1 MMRQILALSYVL
13 VWLFCSAFF
22 VPAVSAQDETPRPH
36 LEITISFEQ
45 DNIRLNAPVM
55 VTLWV
60 SNQSDVAVTSASL
73 VIEKPDFIVFHR
85 DSCSSPAQTSPINLG
100 ALPPH
105 TIIPAPISFC
115 LTLERQTA
123 LAGDYNILTGV
134 LYSWEQG
141 ADIVSVE
148 KPLRVD
154 LIGTDTIL
162 GIPLGFA
169 GFVLPG
175 LMLLVALRWFKV
187 PIANDV
193 QSTDRLIYGV
203 LLSLILLGPFS
214 WLATQPGAPAWM
226 SWLDFQQQV
235 SIERLIIF
243 VLVGLLIGVVIGLVY
258 SGLEWQK
265 KMAAQF
271 QAALQIKPDD
281 RPHTLLKK
289 ALLLNPNFRDKR
301 ILLEKKDDRT
311 QIFAYHY
318 AFYDKSLYV
327 FAQFQLVISL
337 LPAEIQEK
345 VRQIK
350 ASAGNSQ
357 LDSSHLLSILKL
369 LKDDHANAFLIA
381 NPVSMVSGDGKAM
394 QSGVP
399 LGYLA
404 VEPELYFPPRLDAE
418 HSGCLLEVLDEM
430 PY

>member
-1 MMRQILALSYVL
+1 MRWQILALSSVL
-13 VWLFCSAFF
+13 VWLFWGVLGVSG
-22 VPAVSAQDETPRPH
+22 VSAQEETPQPH
-36 LEITISFEQ
+36 LEITLSFEQ
-45 DNIRLNAPVM
+45 NKIRLNAPVM

-60 SNQSDVAVTSASL
+60 SNQSDVAVTAANL
-73 VIEKPDFIVFHR
+73 VIEKPDFILVHR
-85 DSCSSPAQTSPINLG
+85 DSCNNPAQTSPIDLG

-123 LAGDYNILTGV
+123 LTGDYNILTGV

-141 ADIVSVE
+141 TDIVSVE

-162 GIPLGFA
+162 GVPLGFA

-193 QSTDRLIYGV
+193 QSADRLIYGV

-243 VLVGLLIGVVIGLVY
+243 VLVGLLIGVVIGLMY
-258 SGLEWQK
+258 FGWEWQK
-265 KMAAQF
+265 KRTSQF
-271 QAALQIKPDD
+271 QAALQINPDD

-289 ALLLNPNFRDKR
+289 ALLLNPKFGDKR
-301 ILLEKKDDRT
+301 ILLEKKDDHT

-318 AFYDKSLYV
+318 AFHDKSLYV
-327 FAQFQLVISL
+327 FAQFQLIISL
-337 LPAEIQEK
+337 LPSEIQEK
-345 VRQIK
+345 VRRVK

-357 LDSSHLLSILKL
+357 LDSSSLLSILKL
-369 LKDDHANAFLIA
+369 LKDDHSNAFLIA

-394 QSGVP
+394 QSGVT
-399 LGYLA
+399 LGYLV
-404 VEPELYFPPRLDAE
+404 VEPELYFPPRVDGE
-418 HSGCLLEVLDEM
+418 HSGYLLEVLDEM